1 MLRTGYANPLPI
13 DKNGMI
19 PSTIALDFARVKE
32 MLAIA
37 GIRNLKLISNL
48 ISAERD
54 RVFRVQS

>member
-1 MLRTGYANPLPI
+1 MSA
-13 DKNGMI
+13 
-19 PSTIALDFARVKE
+19 IAFDLARVKE
-32 MLAIA
+32 MVAIA